1 METKITLIFAKSM
14 SLVSSKGLILESVS
28 YILLKNMK
36 DSIPDFLVSE
46 PICSIVQHDDSAKG
60 VIIFHTLTEP

>member
-1 METKITLIFAKSM
+1 METKIILIFANSM
-14 SLVSSKGLILESVS
+14 SLVSSKELILESVS

-36 DSIPDFLVSE
+36 DSVPDFLVSE
-46 PICSIVQHDDSAKG
+46 PICSIFQQYDSAKG